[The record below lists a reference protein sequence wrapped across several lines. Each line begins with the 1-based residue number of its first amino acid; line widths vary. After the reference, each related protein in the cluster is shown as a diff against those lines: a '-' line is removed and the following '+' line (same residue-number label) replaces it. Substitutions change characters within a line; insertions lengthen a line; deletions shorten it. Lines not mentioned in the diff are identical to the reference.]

1 MIEELIFR
9 ISLTVLVV
17 AIILVELIMTRRLNE
32 KRGSW
37 YQPVHSVFLPVLI
50 LAASLIL
57 LILPSAALPMLSWFF
72 GALLSLFALTLLLL
86 ALIPLLRKRYSAR
99 DCAEFWLL
107 PGLLMGVSVYF
118 FRMPFRPWLTV
129 RLSRTALTVLFAVW
143 IAGFLAVL
151 GWKVLSHLRFRN
163 AVLRGAVLAS
173 EEDHA
178 LFREVWKPLDRE
190 NRKTGQKL
198 RIVRSPAAVSPLS
211 VGLFPRTTC
220 LVLPQR
226 EYAEEELRL
235 IFRHESLHLLH
246 RDNAAKFSIAFLC
259 AAGWFIPSLWL
270 GLRRASEDLELR
282 CDEEAT
288 TGMDEAKRRAYAALL
303 LENAGTAE
311 GFTTCLS
318 ASASGLRYRL
328 GRVLRPE
335 NRNGGLAVIALLSAL
350 FVFSLGTVGAVI
362 DVGTVQT
369 EVLDRNGKGWQVV
382 EAEFHSAREDLSLN
396 PGAVEARLGELGL
409 TKLSWEAANYHF
421 VSGSLDVKLQ
431 TSYGSTMDLY
441 FWIDSN
447 GLRMNVRNG
456 EGVKAK
462 QTSYVVNAPADLE
475 WLRSLGN

>member
-1 MIEELIFR
+1 MEELIFR
-9 ISLTVLVV
+9 ILLTVLVV
-17 AIILVELIMTRRLNE
+17 GLILGYLLSVRSV
-32 KRGSW
+32 KRKQGQEHAPDFLVT
-37 YQPVHSVFLPVLI
+37 YLPVVV
-50 LAASLIL
+50 LAALPVMGL
-57 LILPSAALPMLSWFF
+57 FPSAALPMLSWLF

-86 ALIPLLRKRYSAR
+86 ALTPLLRKRFSAG
-99 DCAEFWLL
+99 DCAELWLL

-118 FRMPFRPWLTV
+118 FRMPFTPWLV
-129 RLSRTALTVLFAVW
+129 IRLPRTLLTVLLAVW
-143 IAGFLAVL
+143 IAGFLVVL
-151 GWKVLSHLRFRN
+151 GWKVLSHLRFRESI
-163 AVLRGAVLAS
+163 LRGAVPAS
-173 EEDHA
+173 EADHA
-178 LFREVWKPLDRE
+178 LFREVWNPLSGE
-190 NRKTGQKL
+190 NKRLGQRL

-226 EYAEEELRL
+226 EYSEAELRL
-235 IFRHESLHLLH
+235 IFRHECLHLLH

-259 AAGWFIPSLWL
+259 AAGWFIPSLWP

-288 TGMDEAKRRAYAALL
+288 AGMGEEQRRAYAALL

-335 NRNGGLAVIALLSAL
+335 TRRSGLAVIALLSAL
-350 FVFSLGTVGAVI
+350 FVFSLWSVGAAM

-382 EAEFHSAREDLSLN
+382 SAEFHGEGENLSLD
-396 PGAVEARLGELGL
+396 PKAVETRIGELGL
-409 TKLSWEAANYHF
+409 TKLTWEAANYHF

-431 TSYGSTMDLY
+431 TSYGSKLYLY
-441 FWIDSN
+441 FWMDSN

-456 EGVKAK
+456 DGINAK
-462 QTSYVVNAPADLE
+462 QTCYVVDAPADLE
-475 WLRSLGN
+475 WLRSLGG